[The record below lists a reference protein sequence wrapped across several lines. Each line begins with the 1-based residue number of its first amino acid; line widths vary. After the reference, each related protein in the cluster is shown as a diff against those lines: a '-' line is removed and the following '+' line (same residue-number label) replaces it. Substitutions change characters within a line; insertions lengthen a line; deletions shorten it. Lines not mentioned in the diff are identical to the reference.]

1 MAEMKTAI
9 GLMSGTSMDGI
20 DVALVR
26 TDGEAVVERGGF
38 LSVPYEPAFRDRLK
52 QALEDAKG
60 IKQRAER
67 PGEHSR
73 MERDLT
79 LRHAEAVG
87 LFLQQEK
94 LKREDIDLIGF
105 HGQTVLHRPDDALTV
120 QLGDGPLLAAETG
133 IDVVYDM
140 RANDMV
146 HGGQGAPLVPVYHQ
160 ALAHQIPGHQWPV
173 CFVNIGGISNLTF
186 LDRDGTIIGFDSGPG
201 NTLIDQWVEAHA
213 GIPYDDGGRIASEGV
228 VIVALAERY
237 LDNPFFTS
245 STRRSLDRNDF
256 RPPEGRE
263 AELSDGART
272 LAYVSAAAILK
283 SAGHL
288 PSSPKTY
295 VICGGGR
302 LNRTIME
309 DLVRLAG
316 KKGATVL
323 TAEQAGFDGDG
334 MEAEAW
340 AYLAVRSA
348 RGLPLTF
355 PGTTGVREPVTGG
368 VLAPSA
374 LLRTERLML
383 TRWRDGDEEQLVHLH
398 GAPETSIHVGHGQ
411 PWEPDYARQRL
422 AGWREGFQLFGIS
435 TLKLMT
441 ADGSDFVGRAGIGW
455 YEDAQVHQL
464 AYSIVQSEWGKGY
477 ASEIASAL
485 VGWFFKAEIGERLE
499 AMAHVDN
506 AASLHILKKT
516 GFREI
521 GIRSVRGEPCR
532 FFEMLRSDY
541 ADLAKASPS
550 RKPTS

>member
-1 MAEMKTAI
+1 MAEIKTAI

-26 TDGEAVVERGGF
+26 TDGETIIERGPF

-52 QALEDAKG
+52 QALGDAKA
-60 IKQRAER
+60 IRHRDER
-67 PGEHSR
+67 PDDLSR

-160 ALAHQIPGHQWPV
+160 ALAHQIPAEDWPV

-186 LDRDGTIIGFDSGPG
+186 LDRDGTINGFDSGPG

-213 GIPYDDGGRIASEGV
+213 GIPYDDGGRIASEGT
-228 VIVALAERY
+228 VIMALAERY
-237 LDNPFFTS
+237 LDNPFFTA
-245 STRRSLDRNDF
+245 TNRRSLDRNDF
-256 RPPEGRE
+256 RPPDAHE

-272 LAYVSAAAILK
+272 LAFVSAAAILK

-288 PSSPKTY
+288 PTPPKTY

-302 LNRTIME
+302 LNRTIMA
-309 DLVRLAG
+309 DLVSLAG
-316 KKGATVL
+316 GRGARVL
-323 TAEQAGFDGDG
+323 TAEQAGFDGDA

-348 RGLPLTF
+348 RGLALTF
-355 PGTTGVREPVTGG
+355 PGTTGVWEPVSGG
-368 VLAPSA
+368 VLAPSVI
-374 LLRTERLML
+374 LRTRRLVL
-383 TRWRDGDEEQLVHLH
+383 TRWLDGDEERLVELH
-398 GAPETSIHVGHGQ
+398 DTPETSVHVGHGK
-411 PWEPDYARQRL
+411 PWDRDYARERL
-422 AGWREGFQLFGIS
+422 AGWQAGFHRHGFS

-441 ADGSDFVGRAGIGW
+441 VDGSEFVGRAGISW

-464 AYSIVQSEWGKGY
+464 AYSIVQSNWGKGY

-485 VGWFFKAEIGERLE
+485 VGWFFETEIGQRLE

-506 AASLHILKKT
+506 AASLHILNKT

-532 FFEMLRSDY
+532 FFEMTGADY

-550 RKPTS
+550 RNPTS